1 MYTMRTRVARKKKGR
16 KGRLMLVS
24 KKLELDIFKLNVEEN
39 IEKVEQDQYL
49 QQVSEFL

>member
-1 MYTMRTRVARKKKGR
+1 
-16 KGRLMLVS
+16 MLVS

-49 QQVSEFL
+49 QKVSEFL

>member
-1 MYTMRTRVARKKKGR
+1 
-16 KGRLMLVS
+16 MLVS

-49 QQVSEFL
+49 QQVCEFL